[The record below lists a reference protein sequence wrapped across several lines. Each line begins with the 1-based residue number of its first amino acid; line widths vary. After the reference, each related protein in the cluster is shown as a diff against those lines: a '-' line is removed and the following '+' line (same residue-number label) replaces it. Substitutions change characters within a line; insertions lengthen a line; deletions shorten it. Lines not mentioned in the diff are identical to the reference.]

1 MREIRDLNGISQ
13 KKSHFIFFE
22 IVEEQDMPKLK
33 VNIIADGDTRM
44 ISFTGSIDEE
54 FNFLPLNQNKGKI
67 YKFDFNELKMINSCG
82 IREWIRF
89 VESLGSGVQIIYYNC
104 PQIIVQ
110 QFNMVAGFL
119 TANAKVAT
127 FYAPYFCEESDEE
140 EAIIL
145 DATQIVNF
153 KAPKKTTLVDGS
165 EVELEFDAIE
175 EQYFNFLKR

>member
-1 MREIRDLNGISQ
+1 
-13 KKSHFIFFE
+13 
-22 IVEEQDMPKLK
+22 MPKLK
-33 VNIIADGDTRM
+33 FSIKADGDTRM

-54 FNFLPLNQNKGKI
+54 FDFSLLNQNKGKL

-89 VESLGSGVQIIYYNC
+89 IESLGSDVQIIYYNC

-119 TANAKVAT
+119 SSNAKVAT
-127 FYAPYFCEESDEE
+127 FYAPYFCEETDEE
-140 EAIIL
+140 EAILL
-145 DATQIVNF
+145 DSTQVVNL
-153 KAPKKTTLVDGS
+153 KAPKKTTIVDGS

-175 EQYFNFLKR
+175 EQYFHFLKR

>member
-1 MREIRDLNGISQ
+1 
-13 KKSHFIFFE
+13 
-22 IVEEQDMPKLK
+22 MPKLK
-33 VNIIADGDTRM
+33 YNIKSDGNVRM

-54 FNFLPLNQNKGKI
+54 FDFSPLNQNIGKI
-67 YKFDFNELKMINSCG
+67 YKIDFNELKMINSCG

-89 VESLGSGVQIIYYNC
+89 VESLGSGVQITYYNC

-119 TANAKVAT
+119 SSNAKVAT

-140 EAIIL
+140 EVVLL
-145 DATQIVNF
+145 DASQIVNL
-153 KAPKKTTLVDGS
+153 KAPKKTTIVDGS

-175 EQYFNFLKR
+175 EQYFHFLKR